1 MKHNL
6 IHILVLIFYSTWVW
20 GQNPV
25 ETQVDTTNIK
35 IGDAFSLTIKTHTN
49 QNSKVLFPDSPQ
61 LGDFEVIDSYPVDT
75 LLKSDYMELIKKY
88 DLTQFNAGSYSV
100 PQLPVI
106 VDAKMFKTD
115 SIYIQVTD
123 IEVDTL
129 KTPLYEI
136 KGISTADA
144 SFSSKWFYLI
154 FIILAVLVGF
164 GLYFIIKKR
173 QDANLTEEDKY
184 KTPYEKAVK
193 KLKKLEEKKN
203 WTRGDAKPYYSDMTD
218 IARTFIED
226 TFDISARE
234 LTTFEI
240 ISILKNTLKDKK
252 IKLRPEIIRE
262 FKRVLDTADLVK
274 FAKSQPTEGEITAD
288 TSKIQNIVD
297 EINIAYPISAA
308 TQTER
313 IRLREERKRKRKRL
327 RIWVPISVSASLI
340 LISGIAYLI
349 NISAERDWHLLT
361 FNSTKKLMNKEWI
374 TSTYGSNP
382 GITVSTPEVLFR
394 KNDKT
399 IQESALEG
407 VASIQQFKYASIND
421 PLYIILNIV
430 ETNREFKYTDKEIT
444 DHSIRILTQNF
455 RAKDIDFETSDFE
468 NANGIRGVKVKG
480 NFVFSNPVNQKEE
493 KIVFEGVMTK
503 SGINRD
509 QAWVF
514 YLESDTTAPQLA
526 ERVFDSMQYK
536 KEEKP

>member
-1 MKHNL
+1 
-6 IHILVLIFYSTWVW
+6 
-20 GQNPV
+20 
-25 ETQVDTTNIK
+25 
-35 IGDAFSLTIKTHTN
+35 
-49 QNSKVLFPDSPQ
+49 
-61 LGDFEVIDSYPVDT
+61 
-75 LLKSDYMELIKKY
+75 
-88 DLTQFNAGSYSV
+88 
-100 PQLPVI
+100 
-106 VDAKMFKTD
+106 
-115 SIYIQVTD
+115 
-123 IEVDTL
+123 
-129 KTPLYEI
+129 
-136 KGISTADA
+136 
-144 SFSSKWFYLI
+144 
-154 FIILAVLVGF
+154 
-164 GLYFIIKKR
+164 
-173 QDANLTEEDKY
+173 
-184 KTPYEKAVK
+184 
-193 KLKKLEEKKN
+193 
-203 WTRGDAKPYYSDMTD
+203 
-218 IARTFIED
+218 
-226 TFDISARE
+226 
-234 LTTFEI
+234 
-240 ISILKNTLKDKK
+240 
-252 IKLRPEIIRE
+252 
-262 FKRVLDTADLVK
+262 
-274 FAKSQPTEGEITAD
+274 
-288 TSKIQNIVD
+288 
-297 EINIAYPISAA
+297 
-308 TQTER
+308 
-313 IRLREERKRKRKRL
+313 
-327 RIWVPISVSASLI
+327 LI